1 MLKSTRI
8 GTGKINYNGSSL
20 EVSATLGNLTRLGL
34 EKGCDG
40 IEAADQLQA
49 QKHPGIAEL
58 LYHMQV
64 GTTYTADEIYE
75 WLFGDLTAFME
86 NAEEVKDQLAKALVT
101 MFGLRFAEQLP
112 QSGDSQKKDGV

>member
-8 GTGKINYNGSSL
+8 GTGKINYVGETL
-20 EVSATLGNLTRLGL
+20 EVSATLSALNRLGL

-49 QKHPGIAEL
+49 KKHPGIAEL
-58 LYHMQV
+58 LYYMQV
-64 GTTYTADEIYE
+64 NSDHSADEIYD

-86 NAEEVKDQLAKALVT
+86 NDEGVKDQVAKALVT
-101 MFGLRFAEQLP
+101 MFGLRIAEQLP
-112 QSGDSQKKDGV
+112 QSGDAQKKDGV